1 MARGRVAF
9 KERDLARAL
18 RAAQKSGVP
27 MQRIEIDREG
37 RIVMIPGTPSTA
49 APAEHN
55 PWDEDEVEHS
65 AEVRQA

>member
-1 MARGRVAF
+1 MARGRLAF

-37 RIVMIPGTPSTA
+37 RIVMIPDRPC
-49 APAEHN
+49 APATPDRNEY
-55 PWDEDEVEHS
+55 DE
-65 AEVRQA
+65 

>member
-1 MARGRVAF
+1 MAHGKLLF

-37 RIVMIPGTPSTA
+37 RIIMIPGKPCGPATPDRNEYDENDHA
-49 APAEHN
+49 A
-55 PWDEDEVEHS
+55 
-65 AEVRQA
+65 